1 LLVISQSKTDE
12 DVKQKSA
19 TISEKLAVKPEQ
31 VVANKGSAK
40 EFLDTVDLHNQLLG
54 LIPKPPSAP
63 F

>member
-1 LLVISQSKTDE
+1 
-12 DVKQKSA
+12 
-19 TISEKLAVKPEQ
+19 VKPEQ